1 MTASGMLGSGAVD
14 GRSRRD
20 ERRSPRSALWLR
32 DGRYA
37 ASARALV
44 GLSKMMTGGG
54 AGRRVVRPNCSSQL
68 VTLTRDRRCHIAP
81 CKPLRTASETGR
93 RAR

>member
-1 MTASGMLGSGAVD
+1 VTASGMLGSGAVTGVHAATSD
-14 GRSRRD
+14 DRQD
-20 ERRSPRSALWLR
+20 PWLR

-37 ASARALV
+37 ASARAVV
-44 GLSKMMTGGG
+44 GLSKTMTGGG
-54 AGRRVVRPNCSSQL
+54 AGRRVVRPNSSSQL